1 MKGGLGLW
9 TSLLDAGAQPCG
21 LGARDLLRLEMAYS
35 LYGHELTREVRPHE
49 CGLEWTLSKKNPFVG
64 KEGIESNPP
73 RTELIGFVLEKKSIP
88 RQGCTVEVNGKEVG
102 AVTSGGLSVRLPNG
116 FGLAR
121 VEKEDVADTLDVV
134 IRGKRLPGRKVGT
147 PFIPDQV
154 RR

>member
-1 MKGGLGLW
+1 VKGGLDLW

-35 LYGHELTREVRPHE
+35 LYGHELTRDVRPHE

-73 RTELIGFVLEKKSIP
+73 RTELVGFVLEKKSIP
-88 RQGCTVEVNGKEVG
+88 RQGCAVEVRGKEVG

-121 VEKEDVADTLDVV
+121 VEKGAVVDTLDVV
-134 IRGKRLPGRKVGT
+134 IREKRLPGRRVKT

-154 RR
+154 KR